1 MNFDQMVIREYLKH
15 NPTLQDAPE
24 VLRNEYKDS
33 KVRGVM
39 RWRNTPEANLY
50 GSAFYNYEIP
60 DLGLMFSGLTVTLH
74 VWKPT
79 THRDVAKVLF
89 DTYGVIANLDDITPT
104 VMSYNPLPDYVD
116 LVALPQ
122 SKTLKGKLRVYTLPK
137 VMPLDELITAQEVDA
152 LVDKYPLNIPQ
163 LQCIKKYYGYDY
175 SDMRAQLSKQT
186 GWYTEIFP
194 DDVGGLHAAM
204 NLPWVIDEMDAPKWV
219 QSGSGGIMNIGY
231 MAVAYNG
238 PTSGKPDANQ
248 KYTHVC
254 VFNPQYNQSDT
265 SEIYSKGNLGS
276 IYFHYNM

>member
-60 DLGLMFSGLTVTLH
+60 DLGLLFSGLTVTLH

-137 VMPLDELITAQEVDA
+137 VMPLDELITVQEVDA
-152 LVDKYPLNIPQ
+152 QKDDYPLSIQN
-163 LQCIKKYYGYDY
+163 LQVIKKYYGYDFTDQRQY
-175 SDMRAQLSKQT
+175 LKTVRESDYLYQSVDVDGVLYHLPNVPSVISETDGPTWTGGGQQMADFNAGYIKAQ
-186 GWYTEIFP
+186 
-194 DDVGGLHAAM
+194 
-204 NLPWVIDEMDAPKWV
+204 
-219 QSGSGGIMNIGY
+219 
-231 MAVAYNG
+231 YNG
-238 PTSGKPDANQ
+238 PTASQPLANKAYSHVLICEALNSYKATGK
-248 KYTHVC
+248 
-254 VFNPQYNQSDT
+254 F
-265 SEIYSKGNLGS
+265 
-276 IYFHYNM
+276 YFHYNM

>member
-39 RWRNTPEANLY
+39 RWRNTPDANLY

-152 LVDKYPLNIPQ
+152 LVDKYPLQISEVQ
-163 LQCIKKYYGYDY
+163 AIKKYYGYDY
-175 SDMRAQLSKQT
+175 TDLRYDMSKYRVDDFLVRRITDVDGQLNSPVNMIHVREEMEGPIWMFSADT
-186 GWYTEIFP
+186 
-194 DDVGGLHAAM
+194 
-204 NLPWVIDEMDAPKWV
+204 NLDYN
-219 QSGSGGIMNIGY
+219 GNNIKIR
-231 MAVAYNG
+231 YNG
-238 PTSGKPDANQ
+238 PTSGKPEANQ
-248 KYTHVC
+248 RYTNVLVGEC
-254 VFNPQYNQSDT
+254 W
-265 SEIYSKGNLGS
+265 GS
-276 IYFHYNM
+276 YKVRGFVYLHYNM